1 MTTATATLAAVQG
14 SRGGDLAENGAA
26 EHGAKSSW
34 EGERREV
41 DDEFGGPVSE
51 TEAAGDGEEGLE
63 KEAENVK
70 IARGPGAPTREELEE
85 HRVTHFS
92 YRSWCPHC
100 IRGKSKASPHKQS
113 AEDCKE
119 KAMIS
124 IDYAFLGSPAE
135 QGEVLTDEEA
145 LKRGY
150 SPCLILWDHRGK
162 GLYAYA
168 VEKKGAEEGLIKRIV
183 TDLDTM
189 GYKEVILKSDQEP
202 AIAKLGE
209 VLKASFDNDMA
220 IEYSPVRQSQCN
232 GAVERAIQTWKGR

>member
-1 MTTATATLAAVQG
+1 MTMDWACM
-14 SRGGDLAENGAA
+14 
-26 EHGAKSSW
+26 
-34 EGERREV
+34 
-41 DDEFGGPVSE
+41 PCE
-51 TEAAGDGEEGLE
+51 TEGVDALGGVGEEGV
-63 KEAENVK
+63 AM
-70 IARGPGAPTREELEE
+70 RGLRAPRAPTAQERDE
-85 HRVTHFS
+85 HNLTHLP

-150 SPCLILWDHRGK
+150 SPCLILWDHKGK

-168 VEKKGAEEGLIKRIV
+168 VEKKE
-183 TDLDTM
+183 
-189 GYKEVILKSDQEP
+189 LK
-202 AIAKLGE
+202 K
-209 VLKASFDNDMA
+209 V
-220 IEYSPVRQSQCN
+220 
-232 GAVERAIQTWKGR
+232 